1 MSSANI
7 GINAASMA
15 TNGLMTVVHNIIK
28 NNGSPSSLVDIARP
42 ARVEPI
48 VLVDK
53 VLVNQPYMVDVM
65 KYATSTVAG
74 YYLQAV
80 NMLLGVGRIDTLKVF
95 DALNPNRALGPGIG
109 GALVS
114 KEAYAL
120 GLPALESFNQKI
132 PANLIARAS
141 NESDSPTGNGMSAD
155 VSNARLT
162 EIDSL
167 SVGKLINVEV
177 REGKDKAKIPVLIRL
192 VPVEAPSDTLVQ
204 IMSAGG
210 RESWA
215 HRWFLVNSGQ
225 IRFWKDFVFGQDLID
240 EHMKALMNDKS
251 GIYKAITDRRRN
263 NFAKSV
269 TTGQVSLADASNIAI
284 VSSETLKATTNK
296 LYGNIDDPAVRQKI
310 FDNSYLMML
319 VVVNERYERVTI
331 YHRGLDL
338 ATTYRYDEL
347 KAQEKK
353 GNEIGELF
361 KMFSRQMQTNI

>member
-1 MSSANI
+1 M
-7 GINAASMA
+7 AASDVGMTLA
-15 TNGLMTVVHNIIK
+15 STAANGLMTVVHNIIK
-28 NNGSPSSLVDIARP
+28 NNASPTSLVDIAKP

-48 VLVDK
+48 VLIDK
-53 VLVNQPYMVDVM
+53 VLINQPYMVDIL
-65 KYATSTVAG
+65 KYTTSTVAG

-95 DALNPNRALGPGIG
+95 DALNPNRSLGVGVNSSV
-109 GALVS
+109 VS
-114 KEAYAL
+114 KETFAM
-120 GLPALESFNQKI
+120 GLPSLETFTKPVRS
-132 PANLIARAS
+132 NLVFQYS
-141 NESDSPTGNGMSAD
+141 NEDDAPANGMSAD
-155 VSNARLT
+155 VSNAKLT
-162 EIDSL
+162 EVESL
-167 SVGKLINVEV
+167 SVGKLLNVEV
-177 REGKDKAKIPVLIRL
+177 RDGKEKAKIPVLIRL
-192 VPVEAPSDTLVQ
+192 IPVEAPSDTLVQ

-215 HRWFLVNSGQ
+215 HRWFLVKTDQ

-269 TTGQVSLADASNIAI
+269 SSGQVSLADASNIAVI
-284 VSSETLKATTNK
+284 SNDTLRSTTNK

-310 FDNSYLMML
+310 FDNSYLMIL
-319 VVVNERYERVTI
+319 IVVNERYERVTI

-353 GNEIGELF
+353 GNEVAELF